1 MGGRITRERR
11 NPFKKSRLLRVI
23 APVTELDVPEV
34 IALVAEVLA
43 EYGLEFGKGT
53 KTDDDLRGL
62 PASYASHGG
71 AFWVGRGEAGELLGT
86 AGVFPVAPYT
96 FELRKMYLRPAAR
109 GHGLGSRL
117 LAVAE
122 AFVRG
127 EGGHLIVLD
136 TIEAMA
142 SACRFYEARG
152 FVRDDAQIR
161 AARATVGYAKRL

>member
-1 MGGRITRERR
+1 MIALITE
-11 NPFKKSRLLRVI
+11 
-23 APVTELDVPEV
+23 ADVPEV

-53 KTDDDLRGL
+53 KTDDDLRTL
-62 PASYASHGG
+62 PTSYASHGG
-71 AFWVGRGEAGELLGT
+71 AFWVGRAESGELLGT
-86 AGVFPVAPYT
+86 AGVFPVAPQT

-109 GHGLGSRL
+109 GHGLGSKL
-117 LAVAE
+117 LEVAE
-122 AFVRG
+122 AFVRAQCG
-127 EGGHLIVLD
+127 NLIVLD

-152 FVRDDAQIR
+152 FYRDDSQIR

>member
-1 MGGRITRERR
+1 M
-11 NPFKKSRLLRVI
+11 I
-23 APVTELDVPEV
+23 APVTEADVPEV

-53 KTDDDLRGL
+53 KTDDDLRSL
-62 PASYASHGG
+62 PASYVSKGG
-71 AFWVGRGEAGELLGT
+71 AFWGGRAPSGDLLGT
-86 AGVFPVAPYT
+86 AGVFPVAPAT

-109 GHGLGSRL
+109 GLGLGSRL
-117 LAVAE
+117 LEVVE
-122 AFVRG
+122 AFVRMQ
-127 EGGHLIVLD
+127 GGNLIVLD
-136 TIEAMA
+136 TIDAMA

>member
-1 MGGRITRERR
+1 M
-11 NPFKKSRLLRVI
+11 I
-23 APVTELDVPEV
+23 APVTKADVPEV

-53 KTDDDLRGL
+53 KTDDDLQTL
-62 PASYASHGG
+62 PGSYASRGG
-71 AFWVGRGEAGELLGT
+71 AFWVGRAETGELLGT
-86 AGVFPVAPYT
+86 AGVFPVAPQT

-117 LAVAE
+117 LAAAE
-122 AFVRG
+122 AFVRAQ
-127 EGGHLIVLD
+127 GGNLIVLD
-136 TIEAMA
+136 TIDAMA

-152 FVRDDAQIR
+152 FVRDDKQIR